1 MEKIITVKRE
11 PIDDAYPTSPST
23 KTTSTAV
30 ATATTMAPAQTLMTK
45 TTPAAS
51 LGTATATSGVVTGTA
66 SATAVTPS
74 PGAVAPEHKIF
85 YIQPKPELS
94 KTQCTVVSVMQG
106 PSGTTSS
113 TKAVVANA
121 HSKQPVVV
129 ISGSPIK
136 LTPLSRAGAALG
148 AGQASS
154 SVGNNITCTLVH
166 VQPLNAT
173 SKQNIAPKAGASP
186 SKTPVPLQI
195 QKLVP
200 ISVAA
205 SSLAKIQPGTT
216 PQFTMAA
223 APTTSV
229 RHIAPKVSIV
239 SAVPGSQTVRLTTP
253 SLQVRNIAPA
263 EKPAQVPQLAPKPAV
278 TLASSVAQQPR
289 LIVPALPSSMSQISG
304 VTGATAAGN
313 VQFPHGVLSGGV
325 VYLPQQALAPGGFPI
340 AVPMQTS
347 ALTTSAQTS
356 MTVNGSS
363 AESSPPSRP
372 RKPCNCTKSQCLK
385 LYCDCFANGEFCNN
399 CNCVNCSN
407 NMEREKER
415 SKAIKACLDRN
426 PLAFHPKIG
435 KGRGDSDRRHNKGCH
450 CKRSGCLKNY
460 CECYEAKILC
470 TNLCKCTGC
479 KNFEESPERKTLMH
493 LADAAEVRV
502 KQQNAARTK
511 LESQIEDLPSRPTF
525 LSNSGERLPFSFV
538 TDDVVQATCQCLLA
552 QASNAENEGKPQA
565 MIEKMILEEFGRC
578 LLSIIHTANGT
589 KE

>member
-1 MEKIITVKRE
+1 MEKIITVKQE
-11 PIDDAYPTSPST
+11 PIDDAYPSPPST
-23 KTTSTAV
+23 TTASTAV
-30 ATATTMAPAQTLMTK
+30 STGTTTVLVQNS
-45 TTPAAS
+45 TTRTTSVVS
-51 LGTATATSGVVTGTA
+51 LGTATVTSGSITGA
-66 SATAVTPS
+66 ATVA
-74 PGAVAPEHKIF
+74 AAPEPQIF
-85 YIQPKPELS
+85 FIQPKPELQ
-94 KTQCTVVSVMQG
+94 KAQCTVVSVMQG
-106 PSGTTSS
+106 ATGTT
-113 TKAVVANA
+113 TNTRTVATNA
-121 HSKQPVVV
+121 QSKPPVVV

-136 LTPLSRAGAALG
+136 LTPLSRTGAALG
-148 AGQASS
+148 GAQANSGT
-154 SVGNNITCTLVH
+154 GNNITCTLVH
-166 VQPLNAT
+166 VQPFNAT
-173 SKQNIAPKAGASP
+173 TKQHIAPKAGGSP
-186 SKTPVPLQI
+186 NKAPVPLQI

-223 APTTSV
+223 PAASTTNV

-239 SAVPGSQTVRLTTP
+239 PAVPGAQTVRLTTP
-253 SLQVRNIAPA
+253 AMQVRNIAPA
-263 EKPAQVPQLAPKPAV
+263 EKPAQVPQQLAPKPIV
-278 TLASSVAQQPR
+278 TQASSAAQQPR
-289 LIVPALPSSMSQISG
+289 LIVPALPSNMSQISG
-304 VTGATAAGN
+304 VTGAAATGN
-313 VQFPHGVLSGGV
+313 VQFPHGVISGGV
-325 VYLPQQALAPGGFPI
+325 VYLPQQALASGGGFPI

-347 ALTTSAQTS
+347 ALNTGTQSG
-356 MTVNGSS
+356 MTVNGNSP
-363 AESSPPSRP
+363 ESSPPSRP

-426 PLAFHPKIG
+426 PQAFHPKIG
-435 KGRGDSDRRHNKGCH
+435 KGRGDADRRHNKGCH

-538 TDDVVQATCQCLLA
+538 TDDVVKATCQCLLA
-552 QASNAENEGKPQA
+552 QASNGESEGKPQA
-565 MIEKMILEEFGRC
+565 MIEKLVLEEFGRC